1 MIPLSQGTY
10 AERWQTVTGVRRD
23 QKQCCPGSCETYLH
37 SREVNERRVGGGAR
51 CHWFVSEER
60 LYITGEPPNVC
71 APGSLALSA
80 ILFLAMALVWT
91 DTPSR
96 RFVFVCTQT
105 RRIMEVSVSEV
116 GCRVKSQR
124 NRQAELGGTKIINN
138 GWRRV
143 KTIDLITH
151 LCRLT
156 INRFPLKSP
165 SPLNN
170 PYQSEVVDRYGS
182 FC

>member
-23 QKQCCPGSCETYLH
+23 QKQCCQGSCETYLH
-37 SREVNERRVGGGAR
+37 WRGVNERRVVGGGAR

-71 APGSLALSA
+71 GPGSLALSA

-91 DTPSR
+91 ETPSR

-116 GCRVKSQR
+116 ACRVESQR
-124 NRQAELGGTKIINN
+124 NRQTMRGGTEIINKE
-138 GWRRV
+138 WLRV
-143 KTIDLITH
+143 KAIDFRTS
-151 LCRLT
+151 LCIVYLDDVPFYDLS
-156 INRFPLKSP
+156 INSR
-165 SPLNN
+165 
-170 PYQSEVVDRYGS
+170 
-182 FC
+182 